1 MSFGDL
7 KVQDLIYEDA
17 SNNEIT
23 VVIAD
28 LATKANPTFTG
39 TVTVPTATAGDNS
52 TKAASTAFVVA
63 SFAPKASPTFT
74 GTINGADLVLSGN
87 LTVNGTQTII
97 NTQTLDVEDKQ
108 IEIGKVSSPSDTTA
122 DQGGWKLKGATDKT
136 FLWVNAT
143 DAWTSS
149 EHIHLGD
156 NKKILIGTGSDLQ
169 LYHNGS
175 TSFLTDGIG
184 DLRIRGDAVK
194 IQSASG
200 ENSARFIA
208 NGAVELYYD
217 NVKKLETSANG
228 VVIQGL
234 DTVTSVGS
242 PAALQ
247 LEGGDADGEYVN
259 LRLTTAAGG
268 TLGNISAK
276 AVTTGN
282 YPNSVG
288 ELIFSIQ
295 NASATYEALK
305 ITSNRDINIPT
316 DDKKLQLGASQDL
329 QIYHTG
335 SDSRIINTHAGDLKI
350 RSQSLKLETTDA
362 QEYIRCTADQ
372 DVKLF
377 YDNVQ
382 KLNTSATGVSVS
394 GTLAATA
401 VTGDGSGLTNLPASG
416 GIITATASG
425 AISANDAV
433 IVKTDGNVEKVTETI
448 TPGSNQTGSG
458 SGVIWNQNNLDCIKM
473 IYCTGTDFVVALYNM
488 GSNPPNMYVRLGV
501 LSGTNTITWNPSALQ
516 GHTGL
521 DTIFGSVGPGRAK
534 YDLAWDKDEQRL
546 IIVAGYA
553 YSNYWKAR
561 LFTVQ
566 NSGNGF
572 SATSG
577 AATIWTASTSGNRL
591 RDNCISIKYIGS
603 RRFLCGYVGTNVDM
617 YGMMKVVEYNSDGTN
632 ITAGSQYNFPTGT
645 SPDQRLVSI
654 NIGEPN
660 AAGDIPVV
668 FLKYNSNNGNK
679 LFGRACTVS
688 GTTISVGSE
697 VQMSSATSGYGV
709 YIDTN
714 NYTLWPSISYDED
727 NDVYLVNYREHRGS
741 GGNKFFCNAFKC
753 TGTTFAT
760 IGSQRQLG
768 NNTPQNL
775 NVGVYDPIYNKH
787 IVWVT
792 DNHGWLKYFV
802 VTTTTSG
809 TPSTTSEI
817 QTATNVAETY
827 SCAFIDTVAGTT
839 WNKHIFAG
847 TLGTGG
853 GQSYAWKFGPFAT
866 SSTNMTDSNFIGFS
880 SATYSNGN
888 TATINIVGNTTTKS
902 GLEAGRK
909 YYVQAN
915 GILKT
920 TAITPS
926 VVAGTAL
933 SSTKLLIKPA

>member
-63 SFAPKASPTFT
+63 SFAPKASRTFT

-149 EHIHLGD
+149 EHIHLPD
-156 NKKILIGTGSDLQ
+156 NKKLIVGAGTDCSFYSDGNQGVFDGDTQFTGTGQNILWDKSDSLLWFKTNSTGGPSAKTWWGDGNSFGNLEITKTSQVASIQAYNINLQISTGTSADINFITGKDINFINSTGATNYYMRLKENSGSDQCVELYYGNTPTKRLETASWGVQVTGALKTSGGGLSILTDSQKLTLGAGDDLQ
-169 LYHNGS
+169 LYHDGS
-175 TSFLTDGIG
+175 HS
-184 DLRIRGDAVK
+184 RIVDAGTGYLKV
-194 IQSASG
+194 QSGQVAILNADDS
-200 ENSARFIA
+200 EQMAQFYA
-208 NGAVELYYD
+208 DGAVELYHN
-217 NVKKLETSANG
+217 NVKKFETTSAGINVTGSIQVNG
-228 VVIQGL
+228 
-234 DTVTSVGS
+234 
-242 PAALQ
+242 AALS
-247 LEGGDADGEYVN
+247 
-259 LRLTTAAGG
+259 
-268 TLGNISAK
+268 SA
-276 AVTTGN
+276 
-282 YPNSVG
+282 
-288 ELIFSIQ
+288 
-295 NASATYEALK
+295 
-305 ITSNRDINIPT
+305 PT
-316 DDKKLQLGASQDL
+316 
-329 QIYHTG
+329 
-335 SDSRIINTHAGDLKI
+335 
-350 RSQSLKLETTDA
+350 
-362 QEYIRCTADQ
+362 
-372 DVKLF
+372 
-377 YDNVQ
+377 
-382 KLNTSATGVSVS
+382 
-394 GTLAATA
+394 
-401 VTGDGSGLTNLPASG
+401 
-416 GIITATASG
+416 ITATASG
-425 AISANDAV
+425 SIAANDAV

-488 GSNPPNMYVRLGV
+488 GSDPPNMYVRLGV
-501 LSGTNTITWNPSALQ
+501 LSGTNTITWNPSGLQ
-516 GHTGL
+516 DHTGL
-521 DTIFGSVGPGRAK
+521 DTIFSSVGPGRAK

-553 YSNYWKAR
+553 YSNYAKAR

-577 AATIWTASTSGNRL
+577 AFTFWTASTSGNRL
-591 RDNCISIKYIGS
+591 RDNCISVKYIGS
-603 RRFLCGYVGTNVDM
+603 RRFLVGWIGTNADM
-617 YGMMKVVEYNSDGTN
+617 YGHLRVLSYPSDGSN
-632 ITAGSQYNFPTGT
+632 ITGGTEYAFPTGT

-660 AAGDIPVV
+660 VAGDIPVV

-697 VQMSSATSGYGV
+697 VQMSSTTSGHGV

-792 DNHGWLKYFV
+792 DNYGYLKYFV

-817 QTATNVAETY
+817 QTATNIAETY

-839 WNKHIFAG
+839 WNLHIFAG

-902 GLEAGRK
+902 GLAAGSK

-915 GILKT
+915 GSLKT